1 MSYFKGLKLTKLGEQ
16 LIAKANA
23 NTDEII
29 TIKRAEL
36 GAGEISSDDEIKD
49 LTGLKNKWQDVSI
62 ADIKVTGEN
71 ETNVLIE
78 LQFNN
83 KDLLEDKVFRE
94 LGIYASGKD
103 GTEILFAYSNAGENY
118 DYIPVA
124 SNNPQSFIINIL
136 MTITSDVEVNANI
149 DLNSYVS
156 IRKLQE
162 ELAKK
167 QNINDKGLLTKI
179 KTVVGA
185 VNELFNEKQNKEDAS
200 LLTTVKNIV
209 GAINELFSNKLEKG
223 GYIGNAKNLNDEISK
238 KASTTTLGRMM
249 VGTGLTDDGN
259 GRVSHSTGA
268 GNNHIPANGT
278 SGNFLKWLS
287 NGVAQWVNITWSD
300 ITGKPNSFT
309 PSDHNHT
316 KANITDFPTSMK
328 NPSALTISLNS
339 TSQGAYDGSSAK
351 TINITPAS
359 IGAEPAFSKNTG
371 FNKPFGTSSKTVLE
385 GTKLA
390 EILGLTYGGSLNTS
404 SAKTVNY
411 AYYDSTT
418 KKVYKCI
425 KATSINY
432 ADATYFEAVSNN
444 DLLSKLLNLCIN

>member
-1 MSYFKGLKLTKLGEQ
+1 MSILTNFLKLVKPEKNDYVDVEEH
-16 LIAKANA
+16 ISKNYDII
-23 NTDEII
+23 DE
-29 TIKRAEL
+29 KMK
-36 GAGEISSDDEIKD
+36 SQDDEI
-49 LTGLKNKWQDVSI
+49 NKKATKTQI
-62 ADIKVTGEN
+62 GRIKVG
-71 ETNVLIE
+71 
-78 LQFNN
+78 NN
-83 KDLLEDKVFRE
+83 LTVDE
-94 LGIYASGKD
+94 D
-103 GTEILFAYSNAGENY
+103 GTLHG
-118 DYIPVA
+118 
-124 SNNPQSFIINIL
+124 NP
-136 MTITSDVEVNANI
+136 
-149 DLNSYVS
+149 
-156 IRKLQE
+156 
-162 ELAKK
+162 
-167 QNINDKGLLTKI
+167 
-179 KTVVGA
+179 
-185 VNELFNEKQNKEDAS
+185 
-200 LLTTVKNIV
+200 
-209 GAINELFSNKLEKG
+209 
-223 GYIGNAKNLNDEISK
+223 GYTHPTGN
-238 KASTTTLGRMM
+238 
-249 VGTGLTDDGN
+249 
-259 GRVSHSTGA
+259 

-444 DLLSKLLNLCIN
+444 DLLSK